1 MLASARS
8 LRLTDAIG
16 LPGLLCVALL
26 LLLSSASVLSQA
38 GRTAP
43 VLQVYGAIGPATT
56 SYLVRGLRDAADE
69 NAPLVILQMDT
80 PGGLDTSTREIVR
93 AILRS
98 PVPVVTFVAPGGAR
112 AASAGTYILYASH
125 VAAMAPGTNVGAA
138 TPVQIGG
145 ESPFQPP
152 QEPGEAGKEKAPRT
166 GSASEAKAINDA
178 VAYLRSLAELRGRN
192 VDWAEEAVR
201 TAASLPASA
210 ALKAKVI
217 DLVAQDRQELLAQLD
232 GRTVTAGGRRVTL
245 ATRDLRLVDIEPNWR
260 FRLLAVITDPN
271 VALILMM
278 LGVYGLIFE
287 FMNPGSVYP
296 GVVGA
301 ICLLVGLYALAALP
315 VNYAGVALI
324 LLGLGLMAAEAFASS
339 YGVIG
344 VGGVIALSLGAIIL
358 IDTDMPEFRVR
369 WPVLAAVAFVSFGVV
384 TAIVRL
390 ALTSRRRKVASGRE
404 EMIGAIGTVL
414 DWDHGRGHVFV
425 HSERWRAVGAEGMTP
440 GEPAEVVG
448 LAGLTL
454 MVKARPDR
462 LLDAE
467 LDAPPMEG

>member
-1 MLASARS
+1 MLASARG
-8 LRLTDAIG
+8 LRLTDAMG
-16 LPGLLCVALL
+16 LLGLCVAW
-26 LLLSSASVLSQA
+26 LLLSSASAQSQT

-56 SYLVRGLRDAADE
+56 SYLVRGLRDAADD

-80 PGGLDTSTREIVR
+80 PGGLDSSMREIVR

-98 PVPVVTFVAPGGAR
+98 PVPVVTFVAPSGAR

-145 ESPFQPP
+145 GENPFQPP
-152 QEPGEAGKEKAPRT
+152 QEPGDADKDKAPKT

-217 DLVAQDRQELLAQLD
+217 DLVAQDRQELLARLD
-232 GRTVTAGGRRVTL
+232 GRTVTVGALQVTL

-324 LLGLGLMAAEAFASS
+324 LLGLGLMVAEAFASS

-369 WPVLAAVAFVSFGVV
+369 WPVLAAIALVSFGVM

-390 ALTSRRRKVASGRE
+390 ALTSRGRKVASGRE

-414 DWDHGRGHVFV
+414 DWDHGRGHIFV

-448 LAGLTL
+448 LTGLTL
-454 MVKARPDR
+454 MIKARPDR
-462 LLDAE
+462 FLDAKF
-467 LDAPPMEG
+467 DAPPMEG

>member
-1 MLASARS
+1 

-16 LPGLLCVALL
+16 LLGLLCVAW
-26 LLLSSASVLSQA
+26 LLLSSASAQPQA

-43 VLQVYGAIGPATT
+43 VLQVHGAIGPATT
-56 SYLVRGLRDAADE
+56 SYLVRGLRDAADD

-80 PGGLDTSTREIVR
+80 PGGLDSSMREIVR

-98 PVPVVTFVAPGGAR
+98 PVPVVSFVAPSGAR

-138 TPVQIGG
+138 TPVQIGSG
-145 ESPFQPP
+145 DNPFQPP
-152 QEPGEAGKEKAPRT
+152 QEPGDAGKEKAPKT
-166 GSASEAKAINDA
+166 ASASEAKAINDA

-217 DLVAQDRQELLAQLD
+217 DLVAQDRQQLLAQLD
-232 GRTVTAGGRRVTL
+232 RRTVTVGALKVTL

-324 LLGLGLMAAEAFASS
+324 LLGLGLMAAEAFAPS
-339 YGVIG
+339 YGVIA

-358 IDTDMPEFRVR
+358 IDTDIPAFRVR
-369 WPVLAAVAFVSFGVV
+369 WPVLAAIAVVSFGVV

-390 ALTSRRRKVASGRE
+390 ALTSGRRKVTSGRE
-404 EMIGAIGTVL
+404 EMIGSIGTVL
-414 DWDHGRGHVFV
+414 DWDHGRGHIFV

-454 MVKARPDR
+454 MVKPRPDR
-462 LLDAE
+462 SRDAMI
-467 LDAPPMEG
+467 DAPPMEG